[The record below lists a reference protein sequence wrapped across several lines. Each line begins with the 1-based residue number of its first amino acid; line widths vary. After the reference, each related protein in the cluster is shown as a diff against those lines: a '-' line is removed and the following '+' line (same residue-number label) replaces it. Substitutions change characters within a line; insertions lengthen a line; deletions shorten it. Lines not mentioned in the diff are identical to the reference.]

1 MLAWVPQPFGSN
13 WRNQRVRDA
22 FRRAETC
29 RRVVVQSDP
38 LPAAAGWLTFRHGR
52 RATDR
57 HLAAPIPDPLLRT
70 LRLRAACTRTG
81 RRAPGAVRG
90 GGRDRGRALRAVR
103 RAARRQA
110 GGVQGWLLAAGDDS
124 WRTAPGAAPG
134 LDREASRGS
143 RRRCLRDR
151 ACTSGRTS
159 EQASTVKTPGGTH
172 IRTCLA
178 PIVRTPDALLR
189 SCARSCTTL
198 RLATT
203 SVSIVET
210 ADSIAFA

>member
-1 MLAWVPQPFGSN
+1 MLVWVPQPFGSN
-13 WRNQRVRDA
+13 CSMSGSQSITGDGAFFPLTSPRVQRPCGVNQRVRDA
-22 FRRAETC
+22 FRGTSIDRFLIHDNDAIFSSATTEVIGRQPRRDLPPRA
-29 RRVVVQSDP
+29 
-38 LPAAAGWLTFRHGR
+38 G
-52 RATDR
+52 R

-81 RRAPGAVRG
+81 RRAAGAVRG
-90 GGRDRGRALRAVR
+90 GGRDRGWALRAVR

-110 GGVQGWLLAAGDDS
+110 GGVKGWLLAAGDDS

-159 EQASTVKTPGGTH
+159 EQASTVKTLGLSFALVESRD
-172 IRTCLA
+172 IRW
-178 PIVRTPDALLR
+178 
-189 SCARSCTTL
+189 
-198 RLATT
+198 
-203 SVSIVET
+203 
-210 ADSIAFA
+210 